1 MSILSLLLGLFGCG
15 GNKKY
20 TIDDIVLV
28 HTGYYGMESNPV
40 YSFAM
45 RKEEDNWVFSASCRV
60 GSNKDHYT
68 SFSSFP
74 ITDEDAQGFLQIIR
88 EDGEIER
95 LFKYRN
101 PIRIFHISDAPV
113 RSFGMTFSDGNS
125 IEKKTKPGDRA
136 LDYLYALADRHY
148 KSAESVEVTAV
159 SIHRN
164 CMDYSSSCSFCLEKN
179 EGVWLFS
186 FDAEIDR
193 SPKEYDFVH
202 HPDLAQTMAVC
213 CAALGIEAR
222 LTGIFG
228 LKYKETDRIVALKE
242 ELEALGAKVECTES
256 EIDNEL
262 HIFPS
267 ELHPENHVIRT
278 YGDHRMALAFSLLG
292 MKYGKVTL
300 EDKEVVNKSFPGF
313 WSVLKR
319 LGAKI

>member
-74 ITDEDAQGFLQIIR
+74 ITDEDVQGFLQIIR

-101 PIRIFHISDAPV
+101 PIRIFHISDAPA

-193 SPKEYDFVH
+193 SGGHTEAENQRIEED
-202 HPDLAQTMAVC
+202 
-213 CAALGIEAR
+213 AAEEIL
-222 LTGIFG
+222 
-228 LKYKETDRIVALKE
+228 RIVKERQLVTRVKQYEVPPDDDIFALDE
-242 ELEALGAKVECTES
+242 TTYWTSFEFADGSSIDAPIDAGAEL
-256 EIDNEL
+256 ID
-262 HIFPS
+262 
-267 ELHPENHVIRT
+267 
-278 YGDHRMALAFSLLG
+278 AFYSL
-292 MKYGKVTL
+292 
-300 EDKEVVNKSFPGF
+300 
-313 WSVLKR
+313 
-319 LGAKI
+319 AKIKIHQR

>member
-1 MSILSLLLGLFGCG
+1 MSILSLLLGLFGYG

-101 PIRIFHISDAPV
+101 PIRIFHISDAPA

-125 IEKKTKPGDRA
+125 IEKKTRLGDRA

-193 SPKEYDFVH
+193 SGGHTEAENQRIEED
-202 HPDLAQTMAVC
+202 
-213 CAALGIEAR
+213 AAEEIL
-222 LTGIFG
+222 
-228 LKYKETDRIVALKE
+228 RIVKERQLVTRVKQYEVPPDDDIFALDE
-242 ELEALGAKVECTES
+242 TTYWTSFEFADGSSIDAPIDAGAEL
-256 EIDNEL
+256 ID
-262 HIFPS
+262 
-267 ELHPENHVIRT
+267 
-278 YGDHRMALAFSLLG
+278 AFYSL
-292 MKYGKVTL
+292 
-300 EDKEVVNKSFPGF
+300 
-313 WSVLKR
+313 
-319 LGAKI
+319 AKIKIHQR

>member
-1 MSILSLLLGLFGCG
+1 MKHIVYKVVAIVSILSLLLGLFGCG

-101 PIRIFHISDAPV
+101 PIRIFHISDAPA

-125 IEKKTKPGDRA
+125 VEKETRLGDRA

-193 SPKEYDFVH
+193 SGGHTEAENQRIEED
-202 HPDLAQTMAVC
+202 
-213 CAALGIEAR
+213 AAEEIL
-222 LTGIFG
+222 
-228 LKYKETDRIVALKE
+228 RIVKERQLVTRVKQYEVPPDDDIFALDE
-242 ELEALGAKVECTES
+242 TTYWTSFEFADGSSIDAPIDAGAEL
-256 EIDNEL
+256 ID
-262 HIFPS
+262 
-267 ELHPENHVIRT
+267 
-278 YGDHRMALAFSLLG
+278 AFYSL
-292 MKYGKVTL
+292 
-300 EDKEVVNKSFPGF
+300 
-313 WSVLKR
+313 
-319 LGAKI
+319 AKIKIHQR

>member
-1 MSILSLLLGLFGCG
+1 MKHIVYKVVAIVSILSLLLGLFGCG

-101 PIRIFHISDAPV
+101 PIRIFHISDAPA

-125 IEKKTKPGDRA
+125 VEKETRLGDRA

-164 CMDYSSSCSFCLEKN
+164 CMDYSSSCSFYLEKN

-193 SPKEYDFVH
+193 SGGHTEAENQRIEED
-202 HPDLAQTMAVC
+202 
-213 CAALGIEAR
+213 AAEEIL
-222 LTGIFG
+222 
-228 LKYKETDRIVALKE
+228 RIVKERQLVTRVKQYEVPPDDDIFALDE
-242 ELEALGAKVECTES
+242 TTYWTSFEFADGSSIDAPIDAGAEL
-256 EIDNEL
+256 ID
-262 HIFPS
+262 
-267 ELHPENHVIRT
+267 
-278 YGDHRMALAFSLLG
+278 AFYSL
-292 MKYGKVTL
+292 
-300 EDKEVVNKSFPGF
+300 
-313 WSVLKR
+313 
-319 LGAKI
+319 AKIKIHQR

>member
-1 MSILSLLLGLFGCG
+1 MKHIVYKVVAIVSILSLLLGLFGCG

-74 ITDEDAQGFLQIIR
+74 ITDEDAQGFLITDEDAQGFLQIIR

-101 PIRIFHISDAPV
+101 PIRIFHISDAPA

-125 IEKKTKPGDRA
+125 VEKETRLGDRA

-193 SPKEYDFVH
+193 SGGHTEAENQRIEED
-202 HPDLAQTMAVC
+202 
-213 CAALGIEAR
+213 AAEEIL
-222 LTGIFG
+222 
-228 LKYKETDRIVALKE
+228 RIVKERQLVTRVKQYEMPPDDDIFALE
-242 ELEALGAKVECTES
+242 ETAYWTSFEFADGSSIDAPIDAGAEL
-256 EIDNEL
+256 ID
-262 HIFPS
+262 
-267 ELHPENHVIRT
+267 
-278 YGDHRMALAFSLLG
+278 AFYSL
-292 MKYGKVTL
+292 
-300 EDKEVVNKSFPGF
+300 
-313 WSVLKR
+313 
-319 LGAKI
+319 AKIKIHQR

>member
-1 MSILSLLLGLFGCG
+1 MKHIVYKVVAIVSILSLLLGLFGCG

-74 ITDEDAQGFLQIIR
+74 ITDEDAQGSLQIIR

-101 PIRIFHISDAPV
+101 PIRIFHISDAPA

-125 IEKKTKPGDRA
+125 VEKETRLGDRA

-193 SPKEYDFVH
+193 SGGHTEAENQRIEED
-202 HPDLAQTMAVC
+202 
-213 CAALGIEAR
+213 AAEEIL
-222 LTGIFG
+222 
-228 LKYKETDRIVALKE
+228 RIVKERQLVTRVKQYEVPPDDDIFALDE
-242 ELEALGAKVECTES
+242 TTYWTSFEFADGSSIDAPIDAGAEL
-256 EIDNEL
+256 ID
-262 HIFPS
+262 
-267 ELHPENHVIRT
+267 
-278 YGDHRMALAFSLLG
+278 AFYSL
-292 MKYGKVTL
+292 
-300 EDKEVVNKSFPGF
+300 
-313 WSVLKR
+313 
-319 LGAKI
+319 AKIKIHQR

>member
-95 LFKYRN
+95 LFKYRK
-101 PIRIFHISDAPV
+101 PIRIFHISDAPA

-193 SPKEYDFVH
+193 SGGHTEAENQRIEED
-202 HPDLAQTMAVC
+202 
-213 CAALGIEAR
+213 AAEEIL
-222 LTGIFG
+222 
-228 LKYKETDRIVALKE
+228 RIVKERQLVTRVKQYEVPPDDDIFALDE
-242 ELEALGAKVECTES
+242 TTYWTSFEFADGSSIDAPIDAGAEL
-256 EIDNEL
+256 ID
-262 HIFPS
+262 
-267 ELHPENHVIRT
+267 
-278 YGDHRMALAFSLLG
+278 AFYSL
-292 MKYGKVTL
+292 
-300 EDKEVVNKSFPGF
+300 
-313 WSVLKR
+313 
-319 LGAKI
+319 AKIKIHQR

>member
-1 MSILSLLLGLFGCG
+1 MKHIVYKVVAIVSILSLLLGLFGCG

-28 HTGYYGMESNPV
+28 HTGYYGMESTPV

-101 PIRIFHISDAPV
+101 PIRIFHISDAPA

-164 CMDYSSSCSFCLEKN
+164 CMDYSSSCSFYLEKN

-193 SPKEYDFVH
+193 SGGHTEAENQRIEED
-202 HPDLAQTMAVC
+202 
-213 CAALGIEAR
+213 AAEEIL
-222 LTGIFG
+222 
-228 LKYKETDRIVALKE
+228 RIVKERQLVTRVKQYEVPPDDDIFALDE
-242 ELEALGAKVECTES
+242 TTYWTSFEFADGSSIDAPIDAGAEL
-256 EIDNEL
+256 ID
-262 HIFPS
+262 
-267 ELHPENHVIRT
+267 
-278 YGDHRMALAFSLLG
+278 AFYSL
-292 MKYGKVTL
+292 
-300 EDKEVVNKSFPGF
+300 
-313 WSVLKR
+313 
-319 LGAKI
+319 AKIKIHQR

>member
-45 RKEEDNWVFSASCRV
+45 QKEEDNWVFSASCRV

-101 PIRIFHISDAPV
+101 PIRIFHISDAPA

-125 IEKKTKPGDRA
+125 VEKETRLGDRA

-193 SPKEYDFVH
+193 SGGHTEAENQRIEED
-202 HPDLAQTMAVC
+202 
-213 CAALGIEAR
+213 AAEEIL
-222 LTGIFG
+222 
-228 LKYKETDRIVALKE
+228 RIVKERQLVTRVKQYEVPPDDDIFALDE
-242 ELEALGAKVECTES
+242 TTYWTSFEFADGSSIDAPIDAGAEL
-256 EIDNEL
+256 ID
-262 HIFPS
+262 
-267 ELHPENHVIRT
+267 
-278 YGDHRMALAFSLLG
+278 AFYSL
-292 MKYGKVTL
+292 
-300 EDKEVVNKSFPGF
+300 
-313 WSVLKR
+313 
-319 LGAKI
+319 AKIKIHQR

>member
-1 MSILSLLLGLFGCG
+1 MSVLSLLLGLFGCG

-28 HTGYYGMESNPV
+28 HTVYYGMESNPV

-101 PIRIFHISDAPV
+101 PIRIFHISDAPA

-125 IEKKTKPGDRA
+125 VEKETRLGDRA

-193 SPKEYDFVH
+193 SGGHTEAENQRIEKD
-202 HPDLAQTMAVC
+202 
-213 CAALGIEAR
+213 AAEEIL
-222 LTGIFG
+222 
-228 LKYKETDRIVALKE
+228 RIVKERQLVTRVKQYEVPPDDDIFALDE
-242 ELEALGAKVECTES
+242 TTYWTSFEFADGSSIDAPIDAGAEL
-256 EIDNEL
+256 ID
-262 HIFPS
+262 
-267 ELHPENHVIRT
+267 
-278 YGDHRMALAFSLLG
+278 AFYSL
-292 MKYGKVTL
+292 
-300 EDKEVVNKSFPGF
+300 
-313 WSVLKR
+313 
-319 LGAKI
+319 AKIKIHQR

>member
-1 MSILSLLLGLFGCG
+1 MKHIVYKVVAIVSILSLLLGLFGCG

-125 IEKKTKPGDRA
+125 VEKETRLGDRA

-193 SPKEYDFVH
+193 SGGHTEAENQRIEED
-202 HPDLAQTMAVC
+202 
-213 CAALGIEAR
+213 AAEEIL
-222 LTGIFG
+222 
-228 LKYKETDRIVALKE
+228 RIVKERQLVTRVKQYEVPPDDDIFALDE
-242 ELEALGAKVECTES
+242 TTYWTSFEFADGSSIDAPIDAGAEL
-256 EIDNEL
+256 ID
-262 HIFPS
+262 
-267 ELHPENHVIRT
+267 
-278 YGDHRMALAFSLLG
+278 AFYSL
-292 MKYGKVTL
+292 
-300 EDKEVVNKSFPGF
+300 
-313 WSVLKR
+313 
-319 LGAKI
+319 AKIKIHQR

>member
-1 MSILSLLLGLFGCG
+1 MKHIVYKVVAIVSILSLLLGLFGCG

-101 PIRIFHISDAPV
+101 PIRIFHISDAPA

-125 IEKKTKPGDRA
+125 VEKETRLGDRA
-136 LDYLYALADRHY
+136 LDYLYALADRHD
-148 KSAESVEVTAV
+148 KSAESVEITAA

-164 CMDYSSSCSFCLEKN
+164 GMDYSSSCAFWLEKN

-193 SPKEYDFVH
+193 SGGHTEAENQRIEED
-202 HPDLAQTMAVC
+202 
-213 CAALGIEAR
+213 AAEEIL
-222 LTGIFG
+222 
-228 LKYKETDRIVALKE
+228 RIVKERQLVTRVKQYEVPPDDDIFALDE
-242 ELEALGAKVECTES
+242 TTYWTSFEFADGSSIDAPIDAGAEL
-256 EIDNEL
+256 ID
-262 HIFPS
+262 
-267 ELHPENHVIRT
+267 
-278 YGDHRMALAFSLLG
+278 AFYSL
-292 MKYGKVTL
+292 
-300 EDKEVVNKSFPGF
+300 
-313 WSVLKR
+313 
-319 LGAKI
+319 AKIKIHQR

>member
-1 MSILSLLLGLFGCG
+1 MKHIVYKVVAIVSILSLLLGLFGCG

-60 GSNKDHYT
+60 GT

-101 PIRIFHISDAPV
+101 PIRIFHISDATA

-193 SPKEYDFVH
+193 SGGHTEAENQRIEED
-202 HPDLAQTMAVC
+202 
-213 CAALGIEAR
+213 AAEEIL
-222 LTGIFG
+222 
-228 LKYKETDRIVALKE
+228 RIVKERQLVTRVKQYEVPPDDDIFALDE
-242 ELEALGAKVECTES
+242 TTYWTSFEFADGSSIDAPIDAGAEL
-256 EIDNEL
+256 ID
-262 HIFPS
+262 
-267 ELHPENHVIRT
+267 
-278 YGDHRMALAFSLLG
+278 AFYSL
-292 MKYGKVTL
+292 
-300 EDKEVVNKSFPGF
+300 
-313 WSVLKR
+313 
-319 LGAKI
+319 AKIKIHQR

>member
-1 MSILSLLLGLFGCG
+1 MKHIVYKVVAIVSILSLLLGLFGCG

-101 PIRIFHISDAPV
+101 PIRIFHISDAPA

-125 IEKKTKPGDRA
+125 VEKETRLGDRA
-136 LDYLYALADRHY
+136 LNYLYALADRHY

-193 SPKEYDFVH
+193 SGGHTEAENQRIEED
-202 HPDLAQTMAVC
+202 
-213 CAALGIEAR
+213 AAEEIL
-222 LTGIFG
+222 
-228 LKYKETDRIVALKE
+228 RIVKERQLVTRVKQYEVPPDDDIFALDE
-242 ELEALGAKVECTES
+242 TTYWTSFEFADGSSIDAPIDAGAEL
-256 EIDNEL
+256 ID
-262 HIFPS
+262 
-267 ELHPENHVIRT
+267 
-278 YGDHRMALAFSLLG
+278 AFYSL
-292 MKYGKVTL
+292 
-300 EDKEVVNKSFPGF
+300 
-313 WSVLKR
+313 
-319 LGAKI
+319 AKIKIHQR

>member
-101 PIRIFHISDAPV
+101 PIRIFHISDAPA

-125 IEKKTKPGDRA
+125 VEKEMRIGDRA

-193 SPKEYDFVH
+193 SGGHTEAENQRIEED
-202 HPDLAQTMAVC
+202 
-213 CAALGIEAR
+213 AAEEIL
-222 LTGIFG
+222 
-228 LKYKETDRIVALKE
+228 RIVKERQLVTRVKQYEVPPDDDIFALDE
-242 ELEALGAKVECTES
+242 TTYWTSFEFADGSSIDAPIDAGTEL
-256 EIDNEL
+256 ID
-262 HIFPS
+262 
-267 ELHPENHVIRT
+267 
-278 YGDHRMALAFSLLG
+278 AFYSL
-292 MKYGKVTL
+292 
-300 EDKEVVNKSFPGF
+300 
-313 WSVLKR
+313 
-319 LGAKI
+319 AKIKIHQR

>member
-1 MSILSLLLGLFGCG
+1 MKHIVYKVVAIVSILSLLLGLFGCG

-101 PIRIFHISDAPV
+101 PIRIFHISDAPA
-113 RSFGMTFSDGNS
+113 RSFGITFSDGNS
-125 IEKKTKPGDRA
+125 VEKETRLGDRA

-148 KSAESVEVTAV
+148 KSAKSVEVTAV

-193 SPKEYDFVH
+193 SGGHTEAENQRIEED
-202 HPDLAQTMAVC
+202 
-213 CAALGIEAR
+213 AAEEIL
-222 LTGIFG
+222 
-228 LKYKETDRIVALKE
+228 RIVKERQLVTRVKQYEVPPDDDIFALDE
-242 ELEALGAKVECTES
+242 TTYWTSFEFADGSSIDAPIDAGAEL
-256 EIDNEL
+256 ID
-262 HIFPS
+262 
-267 ELHPENHVIRT
+267 
-278 YGDHRMALAFSLLG
+278 AFYSL
-292 MKYGKVTL
+292 
-300 EDKEVVNKSFPGF
+300 
-313 WSVLKR
+313 
-319 LGAKI
+319 AKIKIHQR

>member
-101 PIRIFHISDAPV
+101 PIRSFHISDAPA

-125 IEKKTKPGDRA
+125 VEKETRLGDGA
-136 LDYLYALADRHY
+136 LDYLYVLADRHY

-193 SPKEYDFVH
+193 SGGHTEAENQRIEED
-202 HPDLAQTMAVC
+202 
-213 CAALGIEAR
+213 AAEEIL
-222 LTGIFG
+222 
-228 LKYKETDRIVALKE
+228 RIVKERQLVTRVKQYEVPPDDDIFALDE
-242 ELEALGAKVECTES
+242 TTYWTSFEFADGSSIDAPIDAGAEL
-256 EIDNEL
+256 ID
-262 HIFPS
+262 
-267 ELHPENHVIRT
+267 
-278 YGDHRMALAFSLLG
+278 AFYSL
-292 MKYGKVTL
+292 
-300 EDKEVVNKSFPGF
+300 
-313 WSVLKR
+313 
-319 LGAKI
+319 AKIKIHQR

>member
-1 MSILSLLLGLFGCG
+1 MKHIVYKVVAIVSILSLLLGLFGCG

-125 IEKKTKPGDRA
+125 VEKETRLGDRA

-193 SPKEYDFVH
+193 SGGHTEAENQRIEEDAAEEILCIVKERQLVTRVKQYEVP
-202 HPDLAQTMAVC
+202 PDDDIF
-213 CAALGIEAR
+213 ALD
-222 LTGIFG
+222 
-228 LKYKETDRIVALKE
+228 ETTYWTSFEFADGSSIDAPIDAGA
-242 ELEALGAKVECTES
+242 EL
-256 EIDNEL
+256 ID
-262 HIFPS
+262 
-267 ELHPENHVIRT
+267 
-278 YGDHRMALAFSLLG
+278 AFYSL
-292 MKYGKVTL
+292 
-300 EDKEVVNKSFPGF
+300 
-313 WSVLKR
+313 
-319 LGAKI
+319 AKIKIHQR

>member
-1 MSILSLLLGLFGCG
+1 VSILSLLLGLFGCG

-101 PIRIFHISDAPV
+101 PIRIFHISDAPA

-125 IEKKTKPGDRA
+125 VEKETRLGDRA

-193 SPKEYDFVH
+193 SGGHTE
-202 HPDLAQTMAVC
+202 AENQR
-213 CAALGIEAR
+213 IEEDVAEEI
-222 LTGIFG
+222 L
-228 LKYKETDRIVALKE
+228 RIVKERQLVTRVKQYEVPPDDDIFALDE
-242 ELEALGAKVECTES
+242 TTYWTSFEFADGSSIDAPIDAGAEL
-256 EIDNEL
+256 ID
-262 HIFPS
+262 
-267 ELHPENHVIRT
+267 
-278 YGDHRMALAFSLLG
+278 AFYSL
-292 MKYGKVTL
+292 
-300 EDKEVVNKSFPGF
+300 
-313 WSVLKR
+313 
-319 LGAKI
+319 AKIKIHQR

>member
-1 MSILSLLLGLFGCG
+1 MKHTVCKVVAIVSVLSLLLGLFGCG

-101 PIRIFHISDAPV
+101 PIRIFHISDAPA

-125 IEKKTKPGDRA
+125 VEKETRLGDRA

-193 SPKEYDFVH
+193 SGGHTEAENQRIEED
-202 HPDLAQTMAVC
+202 
-213 CAALGIEAR
+213 AAEEIL
-222 LTGIFG
+222 
-228 LKYKETDRIVALKE
+228 RIVKERQLVTRVKQYEVPPDDDIFALDE
-242 ELEALGAKVECTES
+242 TTYWTSFEFADGSSIDAPIDAGAEL
-256 EIDNEL
+256 ID
-262 HIFPS
+262 
-267 ELHPENHVIRT
+267 
-278 YGDHRMALAFSLLG
+278 AFYSL
-292 MKYGKVTL
+292 
-300 EDKEVVNKSFPGF
+300 
-313 WSVLKR
+313 
-319 LGAKI
+319 AKIKIHQR

>member
-1 MSILSLLLGLFGCG
+1 MKYIVYKVVAIVSILSLLLGLFGCG

-101 PIRIFHISDAPV
+101 PIRIFHISDAPA

-193 SPKEYDFVH
+193 SGGHTEAENQRIEED
-202 HPDLAQTMAVC
+202 
-213 CAALGIEAR
+213 AAEEIL
-222 LTGIFG
+222 
-228 LKYKETDRIVALKE
+228 RIVKERQLVTRVKQYEVPPDDDIFALDE
-242 ELEALGAKVECTES
+242 TTYWTSFEFADGSSIDAPIDAGAEL
-256 EIDNEL
+256 ID
-262 HIFPS
+262 
-267 ELHPENHVIRT
+267 
-278 YGDHRMALAFSLLG
+278 AFYSL
-292 MKYGKVTL
+292 
-300 EDKEVVNKSFPGF
+300 
-313 WSVLKR
+313 
-319 LGAKI
+319 AKIKIHQR

>member
-101 PIRIFHISDAPV
+101 PIRISHISDAPA

-125 IEKKTKPGDRA
+125 VEKETRLGDRA

-164 CMDYSSSCSFCLEKN
+164 CKDYSSSCSFCLEKN

-193 SPKEYDFVH
+193 SGGHTEAENQRIEED
-202 HPDLAQTMAVC
+202 
-213 CAALGIEAR
+213 AAEEIL
-222 LTGIFG
+222 
-228 LKYKETDRIVALKE
+228 RIVKERQLVTRVKQYEVPPDDDIFALDE
-242 ELEALGAKVECTES
+242 TTYWTSFEFADGSSIDAPIDAGAEL
-256 EIDNEL
+256 ID
-262 HIFPS
+262 
-267 ELHPENHVIRT
+267 
-278 YGDHRMALAFSLLG
+278 AFYSL
-292 MKYGKVTL
+292 
-300 EDKEVVNKSFPGF
+300 
-313 WSVLKR
+313 
-319 LGAKI
+319 AKIKIHQR

>member
-45 RKEEDNWVFSASCRV
+45 RKEEDNWVLSASCRV

-101 PIRIFHISDAPV
+101 PIRIFHISDAPA

-125 IEKKTKPGDRA
+125 VEKEMRIGDRA

-193 SPKEYDFVH
+193 SGGHTEAENQRIEED
-202 HPDLAQTMAVC
+202 
-213 CAALGIEAR
+213 AAEEIL
-222 LTGIFG
+222 
-228 LKYKETDRIVALKE
+228 RIVKERQLVTRVKQYEVPPDDDIFALDE
-242 ELEALGAKVECTES
+242 TTYWTSFEFADGSSIDAPIDAGAEL
-256 EIDNEL
+256 ID
-262 HIFPS
+262 
-267 ELHPENHVIRT
+267 
-278 YGDHRMALAFSLLG
+278 AFYSL
-292 MKYGKVTL
+292 
-300 EDKEVVNKSFPGF
+300 
-313 WSVLKR
+313 
-319 LGAKI
+319 AKIKIHQR

>member
-45 RKEEDNWVFSASCRV
+45 RKEEEDWFFSAKCLV
-60 GSNKDHYT
+60 GNNKDHYT

-101 PIRIFHISDAPV
+101 PIRIFHISDAPA

-125 IEKKTKPGDRA
+125 VEKETRLGDRA

-164 CMDYSSSCSFCLEKN
+164 CKDYSSSCSFCLEKN

-193 SPKEYDFVH
+193 SGGHTEAENQRIEED
-202 HPDLAQTMAVC
+202 
-213 CAALGIEAR
+213 AAEEIL
-222 LTGIFG
+222 
-228 LKYKETDRIVALKE
+228 RIVKERQLVTRVKQYEVPPDDDIFALDE
-242 ELEALGAKVECTES
+242 TTYWTSFEFADGSSIDAPIDAGAEL
-256 EIDNEL
+256 ID
-262 HIFPS
+262 
-267 ELHPENHVIRT
+267 
-278 YGDHRMALAFSLLG
+278 AFYSL
-292 MKYGKVTL
+292 
-300 EDKEVVNKSFPGF
+300 
-313 WSVLKR
+313 
-319 LGAKI
+319 AKIKIHQR

>member
-101 PIRIFHISDAPV
+101 PIRIFHISDAPA

-125 IEKKTKPGDRA
+125 VEKETRLGDRA

-193 SPKEYDFVH
+193 SGGHTEAENQRIEED
-202 HPDLAQTMAVC
+202 
-213 CAALGIEAR
+213 AAEEIL
-222 LTGIFG
+222 
-228 LKYKETDRIVALKE
+228 RIVKERQLVTRVKQYEVPPDDDIFALDETTYRTSFKFTDGSSIY
-242 ELEALGAKVECTES
+242 AP
-256 EIDNEL
+256 IDAGNEL
-262 HIFPS
+262 IDAFY
-267 ELHPENHVIRT
+267 R
-278 YGDHRMALAFSLLG
+278 LAG
-292 MKYGKVTL
+292 VGIYQ
-300 EDKEVVNKSFPGF
+300 
-313 WSVLKR
+313 R
-319 LGAKI
+319 

>member
-101 PIRIFHISDAPV
+101 PTRYLRVSDAPA

-125 IEKKTKPGDRA
+125 VEKETRLGDRA

-193 SPKEYDFVH
+193 SGGHTEAENQRIEED
-202 HPDLAQTMAVC
+202 
-213 CAALGIEAR
+213 AAEEIL
-222 LTGIFG
+222 
-228 LKYKETDRIVALKE
+228 RIVKERQLVTRVKQYEVPPDDDIFALDE
-242 ELEALGAKVECTES
+242 TTYWTSFEFADGSSIDAPIDAGAEL
-256 EIDNEL
+256 ID
-262 HIFPS
+262 
-267 ELHPENHVIRT
+267 
-278 YGDHRMALAFSLLG
+278 AFYSL
-292 MKYGKVTL
+292 
-300 EDKEVVNKSFPGF
+300 
-313 WSVLKR
+313 
-319 LGAKI
+319 AKIKIHQR

>member
-1 MSILSLLLGLFGCG
+1 MKHIVYKVVAIVSILSLLLGLFGCG

-28 HTGYYGMESNPV
+28 HTGYHGMESNPV

-101 PIRIFHISDAPV
+101 PIRIFHISDAPA

-193 SPKEYDFVH
+193 SGGHTEAENQRIEED
-202 HPDLAQTMAVC
+202 
-213 CAALGIEAR
+213 AAEEIL
-222 LTGIFG
+222 
-228 LKYKETDRIVALKE
+228 RIVKERQLVTRVKQYEVPPDDDIFALDE
-242 ELEALGAKVECTES
+242 TTYWTSFEFADGSSIDAPIDAGTEL
-256 EIDNEL
+256 ID
-262 HIFPS
+262 
-267 ELHPENHVIRT
+267 
-278 YGDHRMALAFSLLG
+278 AFYSL
-292 MKYGKVTL
+292 
-300 EDKEVVNKSFPGF
+300 
-313 WSVLKR
+313 
-319 LGAKI
+319 AKIKIHQR

>member
-28 HTGYYGMESNPV
+28 YTGYYGMESNPV

-101 PIRIFHISDAPV
+101 PIRIFHISDAPA

-193 SPKEYDFVH
+193 SGGHTE
-202 HPDLAQTMAVC
+202 AENQR
-213 CAALGIEAR
+213 IEEDVAEEI
-222 LTGIFG
+222 L
-228 LKYKETDRIVALKE
+228 RIVKERQLVTRVKQYEVPPDDDIFALDE
-242 ELEALGAKVECTES
+242 TTYWTSFEFADGSSIDAPIDAGAEL
-256 EIDNEL
+256 ID
-262 HIFPS
+262 
-267 ELHPENHVIRT
+267 
-278 YGDHRMALAFSLLG
+278 AFYSL
-292 MKYGKVTL
+292 
-300 EDKEVVNKSFPGF
+300 
-313 WSVLKR
+313 
-319 LGAKI
+319 AKIKIHQR

>member
-101 PIRIFHISDAPV
+101 PIRIFHISDAPA

-193 SPKEYDFVH
+193 SGGHTEAENQRIEED
-202 HPDLAQTMAVC
+202 
-213 CAALGIEAR
+213 AAEEIL
-222 LTGIFG
+222 
-228 LKYKETDRIVALKE
+228 RIVKERQLVTRVKQYEVPPDDDIFALDE
-242 ELEALGAKVECTES
+242 TTYWTSFEFADGSSIDAPIDAGAEL
-256 EIDNEL
+256 ID
-262 HIFPS
+262 
-267 ELHPENHVIRT
+267 
-278 YGDHRMALAFSLLG
+278 AFYSL
-292 MKYGKVTL
+292 
-300 EDKEVVNKSFPGF
+300 
-313 WSVLKR
+313 
-319 LGAKI
+319 AKIKIHQR

>member
-1 MSILSLLLGLFGCG
+1 MKHIVYKVVAIVSILSLLLGLFGCG

-74 ITDEDAQGFLQIIR
+74 ITDEDAQGFLLIIR

-101 PIRIFHISDAPV
+101 PIRIFHISDAPA

-125 IEKKTKPGDRA
+125 VEKETRLGDRA

-193 SPKEYDFVH
+193 SGGHTEAENQRIEED
-202 HPDLAQTMAVC
+202 
-213 CAALGIEAR
+213 AAEEIL
-222 LTGIFG
+222 
-228 LKYKETDRIVALKE
+228 RIVKERQLVTRVKQYEVPPDDDIFALDE
-242 ELEALGAKVECTES
+242 TTYWTSFEFADGSSIDAPIDAGAEL
-256 EIDNEL
+256 ID
-262 HIFPS
+262 
-267 ELHPENHVIRT
+267 
-278 YGDHRMALAFSLLG
+278 AFYSL
-292 MKYGKVTL
+292 
-300 EDKEVVNKSFPGF
+300 
-313 WSVLKR
+313 
-319 LGAKI
+319 AKIKIHQR

>member
-1 MSILSLLLGLFGCG
+1 MKHIVYKVVAIVSILSLLLGLFGCG

-101 PIRIFHISDAPV
+101 PIRIFHISDAPA

-193 SPKEYDFVH
+193 SGGHTEAENQRIEED
-202 HPDLAQTMAVC
+202 
-213 CAALGIEAR
+213 AAEEIL
-222 LTGIFG
+222 
-228 LKYKETDRIVALKE
+228 RIVKERQLVTRVKQYEVPPDDDIFALDE
-242 ELEALGAKVECTES
+242 TTYWTSFEFADDSSIDAPIDAGAEL
-256 EIDNEL
+256 ID
-262 HIFPS
+262 
-267 ELHPENHVIRT
+267 
-278 YGDHRMALAFSLLG
+278 AFYSL
-292 MKYGKVTL
+292 
-300 EDKEVVNKSFPGF
+300 
-313 WSVLKR
+313 
-319 LGAKI
+319 AKIKIHQR

>member
-101 PIRIFHISDAPV
+101 PIRIFHISDAPA

-125 IEKKTKPGDRA
+125 VEKETRLGDRA

-164 CMDYSSSCSFCLEKN
+164 CKDYSSSCSFCLEKN

-193 SPKEYDFVH
+193 SGGHTEAENQRIEED
-202 HPDLAQTMAVC
+202 
-213 CAALGIEAR
+213 AAEEIL
-222 LTGIFG
+222 
-228 LKYKETDRIVALKE
+228 RIVKERQLVTRVKQYEVPPDDDIFALDE
-242 ELEALGAKVECTES
+242 TTYWTSFEFADGSSIDAPIDAGAEL
-256 EIDNEL
+256 ID
-262 HIFPS
+262 
-267 ELHPENHVIRT
+267 
-278 YGDHRMALAFSLLG
+278 AFYSL
-292 MKYGKVTL
+292 
-300 EDKEVVNKSFPGF
+300 
-313 WSVLKR
+313 
-319 LGAKI
+319 AKIKIHQR

>member
-101 PIRIFHISDAPV
+101 PIRIFHISDAPA
-113 RSFGMTFSDGNS
+113 RSFGMAFSDGNS
-125 IEKKTKPGDRA
+125 VEKETRLGDRA

-193 SPKEYDFVH
+193 SGGHTEAENQRIEED
-202 HPDLAQTMAVC
+202 
-213 CAALGIEAR
+213 AAEEIL
-222 LTGIFG
+222 
-228 LKYKETDRIVALKE
+228 RIVKERQLVTRVKQYEVPPDDDIFALDE
-242 ELEALGAKVECTES
+242 TTYWTSFEFADGSSIDAPIDAGAEL
-256 EIDNEL
+256 ID
-262 HIFPS
+262 
-267 ELHPENHVIRT
+267 
-278 YGDHRMALAFSLLG
+278 AFYSL
-292 MKYGKVTL
+292 
-300 EDKEVVNKSFPGF
+300 
-313 WSVLKR
+313 
-319 LGAKI
+319 AKIKIHQR

>member
-45 RKEEDNWVFSASCRV
+45 RKEEDNWIFSASCRV
-60 GSNKDHYT
+60 GSNNDHYT

-101 PIRIFHISDAPV
+101 PIRIFHISDAPA

-125 IEKKTKPGDRA
+125 VEKETRLGDRA

-193 SPKEYDFVH
+193 SGGHTEAENQRIEED
-202 HPDLAQTMAVC
+202 
-213 CAALGIEAR
+213 AAEEIL
-222 LTGIFG
+222 
-228 LKYKETDRIVALKE
+228 RIVKERQLVTRVKQYEVPPDDDIFALDE
-242 ELEALGAKVECTES
+242 TTYWTSFEFADGSSIDAPIDAGAEL
-256 EIDNEL
+256 ID
-262 HIFPS
+262 
-267 ELHPENHVIRT
+267 
-278 YGDHRMALAFSLLG
+278 AFYSL
-292 MKYGKVTL
+292 
-300 EDKEVVNKSFPGF
+300 
-313 WSVLKR
+313 
-319 LGAKI
+319 AKIKIHQR

>member
-193 SPKEYDFVH
+193 SGGHTEAENQRIEED
-202 HPDLAQTMAVC
+202 
-213 CAALGIEAR
+213 AAEEIL
-222 LTGIFG
+222 
-228 LKYKETDRIVALKE
+228 RIVKERQLVTRVKQYEVPPDDDIFALDE
-242 ELEALGAKVECTES
+242 TTYWTSFEFADGSSIDAPIDAGAEL
-256 EIDNEL
+256 ID
-262 HIFPS
+262 
-267 ELHPENHVIRT
+267 
-278 YGDHRMALAFSLLG
+278 AFYSL
-292 MKYGKVTL
+292 
-300 EDKEVVNKSFPGF
+300 
-313 WSVLKR
+313 
-319 LGAKI
+319 AKIKIHQR

>member
-101 PIRIFHISDAPV
+101 PIRIFHISDAPA

-125 IEKKTKPGDRA
+125 VEKETRPGDRA

-193 SPKEYDFVH
+193 SGGHTEAENQRIEED
-202 HPDLAQTMAVC
+202 
-213 CAALGIEAR
+213 AAEEIL
-222 LTGIFG
+222 
-228 LKYKETDRIVALKE
+228 RIVKERQLVTRVKQYEVPPDDDIFALDE
-242 ELEALGAKVECTES
+242 TTYWTSFEFADGSSIDAPIDAGAEL
-256 EIDNEL
+256 ID
-262 HIFPS
+262 
-267 ELHPENHVIRT
+267 
-278 YGDHRMALAFSLLG
+278 AFYSL
-292 MKYGKVTL
+292 
-300 EDKEVVNKSFPGF
+300 
-313 WSVLKR
+313 
-319 LGAKI
+319 AKIKIHQR

>member
-88 EDGEIER
+88 EEGEIER

-101 PIRIFHISDAPV
+101 PIRIFHISDAPA

-125 IEKKTKPGDRA
+125 VEKETRLGDRA
-136 LDYLYALADRHY
+136 LNYLYALADRHY

-193 SPKEYDFVH
+193 SGGHTEAENQRIEED
-202 HPDLAQTMAVC
+202 
-213 CAALGIEAR
+213 AAEEIL
-222 LTGIFG
+222 
-228 LKYKETDRIVALKE
+228 RIVKERQLVTRVKQYEVPPDDDIFALDE
-242 ELEALGAKVECTES
+242 TTYWTSFEFADGSSIDAPIDAGAEL
-256 EIDNEL
+256 ID
-262 HIFPS
+262 
-267 ELHPENHVIRT
+267 
-278 YGDHRMALAFSLLG
+278 AFYSL
-292 MKYGKVTL
+292 
-300 EDKEVVNKSFPGF
+300 
-313 WSVLKR
+313 
-319 LGAKI
+319 AKIKIHQR

>member
-1 MSILSLLLGLFGCG
+1 MKHIVYKVVAIVSILSLLLGLFGCG

-101 PIRIFHISDAPV
+101 PIRIFHISDAPA

-193 SPKEYDFVH
+193 SGGHTEAENQRIEED
-202 HPDLAQTMAVC
+202 
-213 CAALGIEAR
+213 AAEEIL
-222 LTGIFG
+222 
-228 LKYKETDRIVALKE
+228 RIVKERQLVTRVKQYEVPPDDDIFALDE
-242 ELEALGAKVECTES
+242 TTYWTSFEFADGSSIDAPIDAGAEL
-256 EIDNEL
+256 ID
-262 HIFPS
+262 
-267 ELHPENHVIRT
+267 
-278 YGDHRMALAFSLLG
+278 AFYSL
-292 MKYGKVTL
+292 
-300 EDKEVVNKSFPGF
+300 
-313 WSVLKR
+313 
-319 LGAKI
+319 AKIKIHQR

>member
-1 MSILSLLLGLFGCG
+1 MKHIVYKVVAIVSILSLLLGLFGCD

-101 PIRIFHISDAPV
+101 PIRIFHISDAPA

-193 SPKEYDFVH
+193 SGGHTEAENQRIEED
-202 HPDLAQTMAVC
+202 
-213 CAALGIEAR
+213 AAEEIL
-222 LTGIFG
+222 
-228 LKYKETDRIVALKE
+228 RIVKERQLVTRVKQYEVPPDDDIFALDE
-242 ELEALGAKVECTES
+242 TTYWTSFEFADGSSIDAPIDAGAEL
-256 EIDNEL
+256 ID
-262 HIFPS
+262 
-267 ELHPENHVIRT
+267 
-278 YGDHRMALAFSLLG
+278 AFYSL
-292 MKYGKVTL
+292 
-300 EDKEVVNKSFPGF
+300 
-313 WSVLKR
+313 
-319 LGAKI
+319 AKIKIHQR